1 MKPALRAALVAMPLF
16 LGGCANNPDP
26 YRVEGDAAM
35 QTFRYDDAARAYA
48 QYLEISPGQPEIR
61 AKYGRALLAAG
72 RPLDAAEQ
80 FRIAVAQAP
89 NNDQYLDELCESLL
103 RADKRDDLFAL
114 LRTNCSQRGRV
125 SDHIRLGRF
134 SQRMGDGDTA
144 RTALISA
151 ARIDAGRTAAP
162 QIALYD
168 FYASIGDAPKPCAG
182 SAWPTTS
189 SPSPP
194 MSPSASPLPGRFPAR
209 RSACPRAMSPSNP
222 RSRRAQ
228 TTQTSPNTAPAT

>member
-35 QTFRYDDAARAYA
+35 QIFRYDDAARAYA

-168 FYASIGDAPKPCAG
+168 FYASIGERAEAMRRLRMAYYVEPKSTDVAQRIAASGAIPG
-182 SAWPTTS
+182 PTFGL
-189 SPSPP
+189 PP
-194 MSPSASPLPGRFPAR
+194 GDEP
-209 RSACPRAMSPSNP
+209 
-222 RSRRAQ
+222 Q
-228 TTQTSPNTAPAT
+228 